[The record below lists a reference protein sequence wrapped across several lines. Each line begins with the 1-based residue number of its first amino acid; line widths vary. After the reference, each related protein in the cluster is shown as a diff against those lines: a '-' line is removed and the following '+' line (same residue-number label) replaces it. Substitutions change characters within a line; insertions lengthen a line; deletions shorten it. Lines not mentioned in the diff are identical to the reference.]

1 MQDSLSITQA
11 RSLIARVRDT
21 TMPLDAHLAT
31 SIELAELMLVES
43 SRIQTKDEEKLR
55 AQLARMLSDP
65 SGKAFTMT
73 LADACFRAQDPA
85 RIADQIVYLLDLLG
99 VPRYLSP
106 FRRMQIALFRRFGRF
121 MPRLLVPMV
130 KKMVRK
136 ETATVILPGEAGPL
150 HAHLKKRTKEDVCI
164 NLNHLGEAILGEEE
178 AARRLSIYIEDLK
191 DPLIPCISVKIS
203 TLYSQINLCSWEE
216 SLKALSSAL
225 RTLYTTALEN
235 PYRHADGSSTPK
247 RVNLDMEEYRDL
259 ALTVDLFC
267 HVLDEPAFLHYPAGI
282 VLQAYLPDSFRLQK
296 QLTQWAT
303 RRVKA
308 GGAPIYIRLVKG
320 ANLAMEQV
328 DAALHGWPQAP
339 FCSKEEVDAQYK
351 KMLLYGCQRQHARA
365 VHIGVASHNL
375 FDIAFALLL
384 RSNQAV
390 EKEVGFEM
398 LEGMA
403 ESMRVVVQR
412 LSHSMLLYCP
422 CAKED
427 EFQNAL
433 AYLIRRLDENTAP
446 QNFLRHAFS
455 LEPGSAAWKAQV
467 DAFMNA
473 GKMIETVS
481 EESRRIQDRR
491 IAQAPPSPREI
502 NEKPF
507 VNEPDTDWSLLAN
520 GIWIRDT
527 LARWQ
532 KHSIPPIP
540 VVIQGV
546 EYPPTT
552 LLKTVYDTAS
562 PKKPLYTYAL
572 ASSAQ
577 VDKALECAKKY
588 QTTFSGFTVQV
599 RNTLLARI
607 AHVLRTY
614 RGDLIGAMMRSCMK
628 TAFEADVEVSEAIDF
643 AEYYRHNRVELE
655 SLTDVTFSP
664 KGVALIAPPWN
675 FPISIPAGG
684 ILAALSCG
692 NCVLFKPAPEAVLAG
707 WLLVQ
712 LFWEAGVPREALQ
725 FIPCDDD
732 SVASRLVQDP
742 RVNLVILTGATS
754 TARKLLQLNP
764 GLDLY
769 AETGGKN
776 SLIVT
781 SMADKDLAIRDL
793 IASAFG
799 HAGQK
804 CSACSLA
811 ILEKHVYE
819 DPLFRAQLKS
829 AAASLITG
837 PSWNLSTRV
846 PPLIR
851 APSPDLLRALTT
863 LEPGEEWLLQ
873 PQQLTTHP
881 HLWTPGIK
889 LGVQPGSFTHMTELF
904 GPVLGVMQAASLE
917 HAIQLSNQVPYGL
930 TAGIHSLDPREQE
943 KWASNIQAGN
953 LYINRSITGAVVQ
966 RQPFGGCKES
976 SFGRGAKAGGPNYL
990 LQCMKAEQRDL
1001 PTHLDLLP
1009 AAVESLDRLVRT
1021 LDLPLEQCVL
1031 WQRSLGSYAFFWNY
1045 HFSISH
1051 DPTRLLGEDN
1061 LFYYRAAPLNLR
1073 VQRGDKRIDLYRVC
1087 AAALICQTPIEVS
1100 GEPEALEQLFADY
1113 SQKGLVA
1120 IAESESAFIERLKE
1134 QSMPRVRLLSPPSAF
1149 MQTSLAKMGAT
1160 LLTAP
1165 VMANGR
1171 VELPQYLREVALS
1184 ISYHRYGNLGLR
1196 EDEVRAPLFGTPD
1209 RMTPDQKPCAMNSCA
1224 GCCGGGGCCS

>member
-11 RSLIARVRDT
+11 LSLIARVRDT
-21 TMPLDAHLAT
+21 PMPLDAHLAA
-31 SIELAELMLVES
+31 SVELAELILTES
-43 SRIQTKDEEKLR
+43 NRVQTSEEKKTR
-55 AQLARMLSDP
+55 SQLSRMLEDP
-65 SGKAFTMT
+65 SGKAFTLAMT
-73 LADACFRAQDPA
+73 DACFRSQDPA
-85 RIADQIVYLLDLLG
+85 RVADQIIYLLDLFG
-99 VPRYLSP
+99 TPRYLSP
-106 FRRMQIALFRRFGRF
+106 FRRLQITFFRRFGRL

-130 KKMVRK
+130 KKMVLK
-136 ETATVILPGEAGPL
+136 ETEAVILPGEEGPL
-150 HAHLKKRTKEDVCI
+150 RQHIQERTKEGVLV
-164 NLNHLGEAILGEEE
+164 NLNHLGEAVLGQEE
-178 AARRLSIYIEDLK
+178 ATRRLNIYIEDLK
-191 DPLIPCISVKIS
+191 NPLISCISVKIS

-216 SLKALSSAL
+216 SLKSLSNAL
-225 RTLYTTALEN
+225 RALYTVALAN
-235 PYRHADGSSTPK
+235 PFRHADGSSTPK
-247 RVNLDMEEYRDL
+247 LINLDMEEYRDL

-267 HVLDEPAFLHYPAGI
+267 HVLDEPAFLHFSAGI

-296 QLTQWAT
+296 QLTEWAM

-308 GGAPIYIRLVKG
+308 GGAPIRIRIVKG

-328 DAALHGWPQAP
+328 ESAQHGWPQAP
-339 FCSKEEVDAQYK
+339 YCSKEEVDAQYK
-351 KMLLYGCQRQHARA
+351 KMLLYGCTREHARA

-384 RSNQAV
+384 RSNQAT

-412 LSHSMLLYCP
+412 LSQSMLLYCP
-422 CAKED
+422 CAKEE
-427 EFQNAL
+427 EFQNAV

-446 QNFLRHAFS
+446 QNFLRYAFS
-455 LEPGSAAWKAQV
+455 LEPGSAVWKTQAEL
-467 DAFMNA
+467 FIKS
-473 GKMIETVS
+473 GKLIETVS
-481 EESRRIQDRR
+481 EVSRRTQDRR
-491 IAQAPPSPREI
+491 IAPPPPSPREI
-502 NEKPF
+502 NEQPF
-507 VNEPDTDWSLLAN
+507 VNEPDTDWSLLAS
-520 GIWIRDT
+520 GIWIRDVLT
-527 LARWQ
+527 RWQ
-532 KHSIPPIP
+532 KHVIPPIP

-562 PKKPLYTYAL
+562 PKKPLYTHTL

-577 VDKALECAKKY
+577 IDKALACAQKY
-588 QTTFSGFTVQV
+588 QSTFSGFTAQV
-599 RNTLLARI
+599 LSTLLARI
-607 AHVLRTY
+607 AHILRTY
-614 RGDLIGAMMRSCMK
+614 RGDLIGVMMRSCMK
-628 TAFEADVEVSEAIDF
+628 TAFESDVEVSEAIDF
-643 AEYYRHNRVELE
+643 AEYYRHNRVELD
-655 SLTDVTFSP
+655 SLADVAWSP

-684 ILAALSCG
+684 ILAALSSG

-725 FIPCDDD
+725 FIPCEED

-742 RVNLVILTGATS
+742 RVNFVLLTGATS
-754 TARKLLQLNP
+754 TARKLLQLKP

-776 SLIVT
+776 SLIIT
-781 SMADKDLAIRDL
+781 AMADRDLAIRDL

-811 ILEKHVYE
+811 ILEREVYD
-819 DPLFRAQLKS
+819 DPHFRTQLKS
-829 AAASLITG
+829 AAASLISG

-851 APSPDLLRALTT
+851 QPGPDLLRALTT

-873 PQQLTTHP
+873 PQLLPSHP
-881 HLWTPGIK
+881 NLWTPGIK

-904 GPVLGVMQAASLE
+904 GPVLGVMRADSLQ
-917 HAIQLSNQVPYGL
+917 HAITLANQVPYGL
-930 TAGIHSLDPREQE
+930 TAGIHSLDPRQQE
-943 KWASNIQAGN
+943 TWTSHIEAGN

-990 LQCMKAEQRDL
+990 LQCMKAEQRAL

-1009 AAVESLDRLVRT
+1009 TVVESLDRFVRA

-1061 LFYYRAAPLNLR
+1061 LFYYRAAPLILR

-1087 AAALICQTPIEVS
+1087 AAALICGATIEVS
-1100 GEPEALEQLFADY
+1100 GEAEALQQLLADY
-1113 SQKGLVA
+1113 TQTGLQAV
-1120 IAESESAFIERLKE
+1120 AESESELIERLRAK
-1134 QSMPRVRLLSPPSAF
+1134 SMPRVRLLSTPSSFVQAG
-1149 MQTSLAKMGAT
+1149 LAKLSAS

-1184 ISYHRYGNLGLR
+1184 ISYHRYGNLGMR
-1196 EDEVRAPLFGTPD
+1196 EGELRAPLFGTPD
-1209 RMTPDQKPCAMNSCA
+1209 RMSPNQKPCGMSARS
-1224 GCCGGGGCCS
+1224 GCCGGGGCGS